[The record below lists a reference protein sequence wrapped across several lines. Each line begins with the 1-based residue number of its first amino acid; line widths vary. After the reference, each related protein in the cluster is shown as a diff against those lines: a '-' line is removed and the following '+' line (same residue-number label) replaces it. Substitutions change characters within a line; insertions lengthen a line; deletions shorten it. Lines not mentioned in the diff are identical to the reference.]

1 MCYASI
7 PDGAWQRDKVLD
19 MPNKS
24 SDRGGAGER
33 NSPGRH
39 YPRSTGLDFLN
50 RCRPATA
57 AFYRYWNAKR
67 GTRPMPARADLDP
80 VEMKPWLAGMALIEV
95 KRQPTVQFPY
105 TLRYRLI
112 GTRPTHLRGREVTG
126 LTVEDG
132 YFGESLAA
140 ALENY
145 RLVIE
150 EKKPVFDWD
159 HTPAASGFAREGE
172 TLLLPLSGDGAAV
185 DMVLVYQEVDQWIWA
200 RDEPGDGPGDKPDT
214 G

>member
-1 MCYASI
+1 MSEVKSTDNAS
-7 PDGAWQRDKVLD
+7 
-19 MPNKS
+19 
-24 SDRGGAGER
+24 E
-33 NSPGRH
+33 PGRR

-50 RCRPATA
+50 RCRPPTA

-80 VEMKPWLAGMALIEV
+80 IEMKPWLSGVALVEV
-95 KRQPTVQFPY
+95 SRTPTANSPY

-112 GTRPTHLRGREVTG
+112 GTRPTQLRGREVTG
-126 LTVEDG
+126 LTVEEG
-132 YFGESLAA
+132 FFGASLAA

-159 HTPAASGFAREGE
+159 HTPAESGFAREGE
-172 TLLLPLSGDGAAV
+172 TLLLPLSADGETV
-185 DMVLVYQEVDQWIWA
+185 DMVLVYQEVDQWVWA
-200 RDEPGDGPGDKPDT
+200 RDEPDSS
-214 G
+214 